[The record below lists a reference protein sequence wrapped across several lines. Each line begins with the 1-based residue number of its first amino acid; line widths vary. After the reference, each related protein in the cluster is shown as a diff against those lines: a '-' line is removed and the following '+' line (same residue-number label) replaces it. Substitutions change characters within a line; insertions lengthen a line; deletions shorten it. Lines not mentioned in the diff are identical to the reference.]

1 MQDRALNVTLLA
13 LAKNDQERW
22 GSCVVIERAPGT
34 KTMCVIYAEP
44 NRRIETEGRSVLGEE
59 AVLHVMEHR

>member
-22 GSCVVIERAPGT
+22 GSCVVYMKHNGGSRGWRTRLFER
-34 KTMCVIYAEP
+34 
-44 NRRIETEGRSVLGEE
+44 EE
-59 AVLHVMEHR
+59 AVLHAMG